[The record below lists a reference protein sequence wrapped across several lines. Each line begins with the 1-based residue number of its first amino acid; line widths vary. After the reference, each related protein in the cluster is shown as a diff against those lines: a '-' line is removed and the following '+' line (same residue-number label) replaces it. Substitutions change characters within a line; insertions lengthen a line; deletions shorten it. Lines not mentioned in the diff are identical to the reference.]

1 MPLPVDSEWI
11 IKRESA
17 PQQVIKITA
26 SDATT
31 FSAVY
36 LDIDNP
42 SKFTGEVR
50 TRALTIMSLRQHA
63 EGTNYTAF
71 HVGARQGSLDEY
83 VGSWWDVAHGFSGTF
98 NLSLRSAVAQE
109 TAPGER

>member
-1 MPLPVDSEWI
+1 MPLPVDSEWVI
-11 IKRESA
+11 TRESA
-17 PQQVIKITA
+17 PQHVIKITA

-31 FSAVY
+31 FSAIY

-50 TRALTIMSLRQHA
+50 TRDFTVMSLRQRA
-63 EGTNYTAF
+63 DETNYSAF
-71 HVGARQGSLDEY
+71 HVGARRGSLDEY

-98 NLSLRSAVAQE
+98 KLALRSGVAQE
-109 TAPGER
+109 TVPGER